1 MFRAIQ
7 GHDRYGSRRIAGGGL
22 VRLLAVTVAVL
33 GLTCQTDARD
43 WQTFENCRLIEHPSN
58 DGDSFHV
65 QAGEK
70 TILVRLYFVDCPET
84 TAATDGDAK
93 RVREQARHFGLV
105 KMNRVL
111 HYGEEARRVAEEIL
125 RKPFRVHTMFATA
138 FGRSATPRVYAMITT
153 AEGGDLGSLLVE
165 KGLARNYG
173 VKRRTPDGR
182 DGDEM
187 AAKLQN
193 EELKAM
199 KRRAGIWAETDMGQL
214 DELRAQQRSEE
225 EELKELRRQLQADAS
240 DSVDINR
247 ASAREL
253 QSIGGIGPVLASR
266 IIEQRPFQKVDDLLR
281 VPGINQRLLEQL
293 RPRLAVLESPAKKE
307 TD

>member
-7 GHDRYGSRRIAGGGL
+7 GDDRYRVRRVEGGRL
-22 VRLLAVTVAVL
+22 VLLLLVAVAAL
-33 GLTCQTDARD
+33 CLTCRTDARD
-43 WQTFENCRLIEHPSN
+43 WQTFENCRLLEHPSN
-58 DGDSFHV
+58 DGDSFRV
-65 QAGEK
+65 QAGER

-111 HYGEEARRVAEEIL
+111 HYGEEARRVVEEIL
-125 RKPFRVHTMFATA
+125 RKPFRVHTVFATA
-138 FGRSATPRVYAMITT
+138 FGRSSTPRVYAMITT
-153 AEGGDLGSLLVE
+153 AEGRDLGSLLVE

-187 AAKLQN
+187 AGRLHN
-193 EELKAM
+193 VELKAM
-199 KRRAGIWAETDMGQL
+199 QRRAGIWAETDMGQL

-240 DSVDINR
+240 GPVDINR
-247 ASAREL
+247 ATAREL
-253 QSIGGIGPVLASR
+253 QSVGGIGPVLASR
-266 IIEQRPFQKVDDLLR
+266 IIEKRPFQKVEDLLR
-281 VPGINQRLLEQL
+281 VPGINQRLLDQL
-293 RPRLAVLESPAKKE
+293 RPRLVVMESSGKNT